1 MRLQEIIVELEALA
15 PPQLAEAWDNTGLLL
30 GDRATDI
37 QRAMTCLTLT
47 PDVVAE
53 AIARNVQLVITHHPL
68 MFKPIQRVTAD
79 TLEGQTLWHLTC
91 HGIAVYSP
99 HTAWDNAPFGINQQL
114 AELFELKE
122 ISPLRRQ
129 MSPAGYKLVTFVPT
143 ENLEAVQRTLWDAG
157 CGEIGNYSCCS
168 FVTPGRGSFWGN
180 DSTNPAVGQ
189 SGQLERVEELRL
201 EVVCPKSCLAKALS
215 ALRTAHPYEEA
226 AIDVIPLEPQPS
238 TQGAGRQGT
247 LGRPIT
253 LSELAGMVRE
263 RLNATSVQFVG
274 DPHGKISRVGMACG
288 AAAEFWKDAQ
298 RAGCDVLIT
307 GESRFHGAIE
317 VRDAGFSMILA
328 GHYATERF
336 GMERLA
342 SLLAEHCL
350 GLTVTASQWEHDPV
364 QSL

>member
-1 MRLQEIIVELEALA
+1 MRLQDIIVELETLA
-15 PPQLAEAWDNTGLLL
+15 PPLLAESWDNTGLLL
-30 GDRATDI
+30 GDRTTDV

-53 AIARNVQLVITHHPL
+53 AIARNVQLVVTHHPL

-79 TLEGQTLWHLTC
+79 TLDGQTLWNLSR

-99 HTAWDNAPFGINQQL
+99 HTAWDNAPLGINQQL
-114 AELFELKE
+114 AELFDLKE

-129 MSPAGYKLVTFVPT
+129 MVSSGYKLVTFVPA
-143 ENLEAVQRTLWDAG
+143 ESLESVQQALWESG
-157 CGEIGNYSCCS
+157 CGEIGNYSRCS
-168 FVTPGRGSFWGN
+168 FFTPGQGSFWGN
-180 DSTNPAVGQ
+180 ADTNPAVGQ

-201 EVVCPKSCLAKALS
+201 EVICPKSCLSKALS
-215 ALRTAHPYEEA
+215 AIRMAHAYEEPA
-226 AIDVIPLEPQPS
+226 VDVIPLEPQPS
-238 TQGAGRQGT
+238 THGAGRQGM
-247 LGRPIT
+247 LGKPVT
-253 LSELAGMVRE
+253 LSELVAMVRE
-263 RLNATSVQFVG
+263 RLNATAVQFVG

-298 RAGCDVLIT
+298 HAGCDVLLT

-328 GHYATERF
+328 GHYSTERF

-342 SLLAEHCL
+342 TLMAEHCP

-364 QSL
+364 QSA